1 MKIVS
6 AESLASIVTA
16 GIVYSIMK
24 IINSQKELEQHIG
37 YNFYENAYDADA
49 NWVIS
54 EMEYDYPILVECL
67 GYTHKGEAWK
77 VRGRGDLDE
86 LKKFLNL

>member
-6 AESLASIVTA
+6 AEFVANIALD
-16 GIVYSIMK
+16 GIVYNIMK

-37 YNFYENAYDADA
+37 YNFYEDAYDADA

-54 EMEYDYPILVECL
+54 EMEYNYPILVECL

-77 VRGRGDLDE
+77 VREKKDLDE